1 MVPLPLLAGG
11 EAPGAV
17 KAGVSAGES
26 KEMGKNKLK
35 YALLLYR
42 YKVIVCCF
50 NGAFWGLNLIFET
63 L

>member
-1 MVPLPLLAGG
+1 
-11 EAPGAV
+11 
-17 KAGVSAGES
+17 
-26 KEMGKNKLK
+26 MGKNKLK

-42 YKVIVCCF
+42 YKVIVCRF